1 MIGKGNKAGTTLGQ
15 RSKDAK
21 NKRGADQSAD
31 EEVKKNSPSRAAS
44 ELEDSQEESSLTPQ
58 QVSEG
63 GASKRQKKK
72 PALAGQPASTTVPAG
87 A

>member
-1 MIGKGNKAGTTLGQ
+1 MIGKGNKVGTLGQ
-15 RSKDAK
+15 RSKDGK

-31 EEVKKNSPSRAAS
+31 EEVKKSSPSRAAS
-44 ELEDSQEESSLTPQ
+44 ELEDSQDESSLTPQ

-72 PALAGQPASTTVPAG
+72 PALAAQPATSTIPVG